1 MSELLKNPCL
11 SYLPISISGEFNFNR
26 LPQGSLP
33 EVIVNYLKAVFSV
46 YLIGTAACFPGFK
59 GMGKCGGTVKI
70 LRQAFILS
78 R

>member
-1 MSELLKNPCL
+1 
-11 SYLPISISGEFNFNR
+11 LPISISGEFNFSR

-33 EVIVNYLKAVFSV
+33 EVIVDYLKAIFSV
-46 YLIGTAACFPGFK
+46 YLIGTAGCFPGFK

-70 LRQAFILS
+70 PRQAFIPS